1 MRRTTGSRR
10 FLRVVGAV
18 AIALT
23 AMALNG
29 CTPGP
34 TPTADYQFNGTT
46 KACRNL
52 APALTGLGTTG
63 FATESVDGKTW
74 KVQTF
79 DDNSGL
85 QLSPTANEMAPGAYT
100 IVVLFRISAPEGFV
114 RLIDFKNG
122 TADTGLYSQE
132 GYLSF
137 YNLAAGPA
145 ATIGSTFVQVVLTR
159 GADGTVSGYVDGAQ
173 QFTFTDTTS
182 QAVISNDTLRF
193 FQDNTSGGA
202 GFEASPGAVA
212 RIRLYDKALTATE
225 VGNLNQLPASPCSTT

>member
-1 MRRTTGSRR
+1 M
-10 FLRVVGAV
+10 
-18 AIALT
+18 
-23 AMALNG
+23 
-29 CTPGP
+29 PEP
-34 TPTADYQFNGTT
+34 
-46 KACRNL
+46 

-79 DDNSGL
+79 DDNSGV

-100 IVVLFRISAPEGFV
+100 IVVLFESRHRRIRAPH
-114 RLIDFKNG
+114 RL
-122 TADTGLYSQE
+122 QE
-132 GYLSF
+132 RHGRHRSVQPGGYLSF
-137 YNLAAGPA
+137 YNLAAGAA

-173 QFTFTDTTS
+173 QFTFTDTAS

-212 RIRLYDKALTATE
+212 RIRLYDKALTASE
-225 VGNLNQLPASPCSTT
+225 VGSLNQPPRTPARPPEVSPSPASTLRSGRDAPFEQGAARWSD

>member
-1 MRRTTGSRR
+1 M
-10 FLRVVGAV
+10 
-18 AIALT
+18 
-23 AMALNG
+23 
-29 CTPGP
+29 
-34 TPTADYQFNGTT
+34 
-46 KACRNL
+46 
-52 APALTGLGTTG
+52 
-63 FATESVDGKTW
+63 
-74 KVQTF
+74 QTF
-79 DDNSGL
+79 DDNSGV
-85 QLSPTANEMAPGAYT
+85 QLSPTANEMAPSAYT
-100 IVVLFRISAPEGFV
+100 IVVLFESRHEGFV

-137 YNLAAGPA
+137 YNLAAGA

-212 RIRLYDKALTATE
+212 RIRLYDKALTASE
-225 VGNLNQLPASPCSTT
+225 VGSLNQLPANPCPTT